1 MEPINILLV
10 EDNRG
15 DIRLTEEA
23 LIDSKVK
30 NNLEV
35 AMNGEEALRKLRQEG
50 YRPDVIFL
58 DLNMPR
64 VSGREVLIEIK
75 SDPELKEIPVV
86 ILTTSQN
93 EEDVLQSYENYCNCY
108 ISKPLDFNQFFKL
121 VQSIDDFWFSI
132 VKLPG

>member
-75 SDPELKEIPVV
+75 SDPGLKEIPVV

-108 ISKPLDFNQFFKL
+108 ISKPLDFDQFFKL

-132 VKLPG
+132 VKLPK

>member
-1 MEPINILLV
+1 MEPINIFLV
-10 EDNRG
+10 EDNMG
-15 DIRLTEEA
+15 DIRLTQEA
-23 LIDSKVK
+23 LADSKIR

-35 AMNGEEALRKLRQEG
+35 AMDGEKAMRMLREG
-50 YRPDVIFL
+50 DYRPDVIFL

-75 SDPELKEIPVV
+75 SDPKLKDIPVV
-86 ILTTSQN
+86 ILTTSQD
-93 EEDVLQSYENYCNCY
+93 EEDVLQSYSNYCNCY
-108 ISKPLDFNQFFKL
+108 ISKPVDLEQFTRM